1 MQTTLD
7 KEISKLALQGCSFHK
22 IALHLQNT
30 QEHNDYCAFLFSGG
44 LHKHLFK
51 YLIERLEKSLPISWV
66 HLFALI
72 KRYQL
77 DINIDLITQV
87 FLQNHYESALLSNSH
102 CLASAELLSL
112 RNEYLG
118 QCYKQDPQLMIEKEL
133 QIAASQ
139 KLFKKE
145 GELIQ
150 DLIQLDDQNLLFQQ
164 RWQEYQY
171 KQARDVFDEYKNAHP
186 DLLYTIQNHT
196 SPEEDKILKNLV
208 KGLNQL
214 AKKYPQKL
222 INDMI
227 IILSSTGYTH
237 LAIEFLENHLD
248 TSERQWIYLDLLL
261 EDKQYLKCLN
271 FVEQTFLQTN
281 PNSETAFALH
291 YAKAQAYYGL
301 QEYDKAKVI
310 LNDLILLRPQYRS
323 AKALL
328 SQWKLEEEL

>member
-7 KEISKLALQGCSFHK
+7 KEISSLALQGCSFHK
-22 IALHLQNT
+22 IALHLQDT
-30 QEHNDYCAFLFSGG
+30 EEYADYCAFLFSGG

-51 YLIERLEKSLPISWV
+51 YLIERLKKNLPISWM

-72 KRYQL
+72 KQYQL
-77 DINIDLITQV
+77 DISTDLITQV
-87 FLQNHYESALLSNSH
+87 FLQNHYEPAFLTNSH
-102 CLASAELLSL
+102 CLASAELLNL
-112 RNEYLG
+112 RNEYLN
-118 QCYKQDPQLMIEKEL
+118 QCYKQDAQLRIEKEL
-133 QIAASQ
+133 QIAVSQ
-139 KLFKKE
+139 KLLKKE

-150 DLIQLDDQNLLFQQ
+150 DLIQLDDKNPLFQQ
-164 RWQEYQY
+164 KWQEYQY
-171 KQARDVFDEYKNAHP
+171 KRARDVFDEYNNAHQNF
-186 DLLYTIQNHT
+186 LHTIQNHT

-214 AKKYPQKL
+214 TKKHPPKL

-237 LAIEFLENHLD
+237 LAIEFMENHLNTD
-248 TSERQWIYLDLLL
+248 ERQWIYLDLLL

-271 FVEQTFLQTN
+271 FVERRFLQTK
-281 PNSETAFALH
+281 PNSETAFALN

-301 QEYDKAKVI
+301 KEYDKAKTI
-310 LNDLILLRPQYRS
+310 LSDLISLRPQYRS
-323 AKALL
+323 AKTLL